1 MHLCR
6 FDRDRLGVVEN
17 GKVYDVTAAIGELP
31 APGWPGPPGDPLIV
45 HLDLVMRQ
53 AKGLLKSAESRPLSD
68 VSLYSPITSP
78 TKVIAAPAN
87 YRLHLTIDA
96 KDPEVHHNVHVGL
109 DKLER
114 PVDKLGL
121 FLKATSSIVG
131 PAEGVTLKWP
141 ERRSD
146 HEVELAIVIG
156 RGGKGISKADAFAHV
171 AGYMIGLDI
180 SVRGTEDRSYRKSID
195 SYTVLGP
202 WLTTAD
208 EIRGPEDL
216 TIWLEVNGEPRQ
228 RSSTSVM
235 IVGIAE
241 LIEMASNVYALH
253 PGDVIMTGTPEGVSR
268 LNAGDVMRCGCDG
281 IGEMTVPVL

>member
-6 FDRDRLGVVEN
+6 FDRDRLGVVED
-17 GKVYDVTAAIGELP
+17 GRVYDVTGAADKLP
-31 APGWPGPPGDPLIV
+31 APRWPYPPGDPLIV
-45 HLDLVMRQ
+45 HLDRVIGA
-53 AKGLLKSAESRPLSD
+53 AKELRKSTESRALSD
-68 VSLYSPITSP
+68 VSLYSPITAP

-96 KDPEVHHNVHVGL
+96 MDPEVHHNVHVGL

-131 PAEGVTLKWP
+131 PSEGVTLKWS

-146 HEVELAIVIG
+146 HEVELAVVIG
-156 RGGKGISKADAFAHV
+156 RGGKGISKAEAFDHV
-171 AGYMIGLDI
+171 AGYMIGLDM

-208 EIRGPEDL
+208 EIEDPENL
-216 TIWLEVNGEPRQ
+216 TIWLEVNGESRQ
-228 RSSTSVM
+228 RSSTGAM

-253 PGDVIMTGTPEGVSR
+253 PGDVLMTGTPEGVSQ
-268 LNAGDVMRCGCDG
+268 LKPGDVMLCGCDG
-281 IGEMTVPVL
+281 IGEMTVPVQ

>member
-1 MHLCR
+1 MSRRRSANCGAGLAR
-6 FDRDRLGVVEN
+6 
-17 GKVYDVTAAIGELP
+17 
-31 APGWPGPPGDPLIV
+31 PPGDPLIV

-156 RGGKGISKADAFAHV
+156 RGGKGHLEGRRVRSCRRLYDRLGH
-171 AGYMIGLDI
+171 IGP
-180 SVRGTEDRSYRKSID
+180 RH
-195 SYTVLGP
+195 
-202 WLTTAD
+202 
-208 EIRGPEDL
+208 RGPQLPKVHRQLHRFGSVAHHRRRNSRSRRPHDL
-216 TIWLEVNGEPRQ
+216 ARG
-228 RSSTSVM
+228 
-235 IVGIAE
+235 
-241 LIEMASNVYALH
+241 
-253 PGDVIMTGTPEGVSR
+253 
-268 LNAGDVMRCGCDG
+268 
-281 IGEMTVPVL
+281 